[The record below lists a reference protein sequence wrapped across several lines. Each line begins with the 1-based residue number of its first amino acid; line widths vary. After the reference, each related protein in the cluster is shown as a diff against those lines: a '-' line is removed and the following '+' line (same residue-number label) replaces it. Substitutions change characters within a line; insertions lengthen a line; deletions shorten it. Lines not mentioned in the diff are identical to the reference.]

1 MMTLGVGFL
10 EGFLLY
16 IKLFAL
22 AEVNVLKRERFA
34 IRSVVYLSQF
44 KAERV
49 IN

>member
-34 IRSVVYLSQF
+34 IKECCLFISIQSG
-44 KAERV
+44 KS
-49 IN
+49 N